1 MGVYASP
8 GGAFVYILAP
18 LQKTYYI
25 RNLCPFTFKLSE
37 LYIDKQNM
45 HIAYQLLIT
54 ATILITIKEEC

>member
-1 MGVYASP
+1 MEAQLLSGLQMGVYASP

-37 LYIDKQNM
+37 LYIDNK
-45 HIAYQLLIT
+45 ICIELISY
-54 ATILITIKEEC
+54 